1 VVEGDLANAVL
12 ATVAAV
18 NRPGDFDET
27 LERFR
32 SAKDPQSENRYR
44 RALGLFHDEAL
55 TKRCFEMCFS
65 EFRLQDVPL
74 QVVVMLANPVGGP
87 AAWQMLADRWD
98 EISELMPSKAV
109 HYLVNSITTFIAD
122 RAFAER
128 VAAFHSGHPVESGQR
143 QVEQSIERML
153 MGVAFAERVRPDLA
167 AMLSR

>member
-1 VVEGDLANAVL
+1 
-12 ATVAAV
+12 
-18 NRPGDFDET
+18 
-27 LERFR
+27 
-32 SAKDPQSENRYR
+32 
-44 RALGLFHDEAL
+44 
-55 TKRCFEMCFS
+55 
-65 EFRLQDVPL
+65 
-74 QVVVMLANPVGGP
+74 
-87 AAWQMLADRWD
+87 
-98 EISELMPSKAV
+98 MPSKAV